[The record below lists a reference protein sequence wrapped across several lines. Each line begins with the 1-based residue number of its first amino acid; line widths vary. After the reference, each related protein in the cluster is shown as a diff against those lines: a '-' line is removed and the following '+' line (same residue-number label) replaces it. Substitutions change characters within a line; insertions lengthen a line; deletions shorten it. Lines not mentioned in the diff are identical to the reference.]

1 MQYKVQ
7 LDIIVSNMK
16 SHQDRL
22 KAELE
27 GLPEGLLYIENRNGN
42 YYYSQR
48 IPKGGNHKKEHR
60 IGISDDHDMIF
71 ALTRKRYITAALPAL
86 EKNID
91 TIRKLSNKLLLT
103 DEESVMREFVDKYPQ
118 LSGGIYR
125 ADTDLLVWQDSF
137 EPLEGFFEEGL
148 KSVTGKGIMMR
159 SAGEIYIA
167 SRLDALG
174 IPYRYEA
181 PLNIPD
187 LNCLPDFTILRP
199 RDRKMFYWEHFG
211 LTNSKEYIN
220 TSLSKVS
227 DYIRYGI
234 VPWDNLIMTYNF
246 TDGGLNAKLIDAMI
260 DAWLL

>member
-1 MQYKVQ
+1 MQYKEQ
-7 LDIIVSNMK
+7 LDIIVSNMM
-16 SHQDRL
+16 SHRARL
-22 KAELE
+22 MAELAE
-27 GLPEGLLYIENRNGN
+27 LPKGALFIENKNGY

-60 IGISDDHDMIF
+60 ISITDKEDIIF
-71 ALTRKRYITAALPAL
+71 DLTRKRYLSLAIPTL

-103 DEESVMREFVDKYPQ
+103 DEESIMREFIGKYPQ

-125 ADTDLLVWQDSF
+125 DDTDLLVWQDNY
-137 EPLEGFFEEGL
+137 EPIEDYYEEDRNSL
-148 KSVTGKGIMMR
+148 TGKGIKMR

-167 SRLDALG
+167 SRLDELG
-174 IPYRYEA
+174 ISYRYEA

-187 LNCLPDFTILRP
+187 LSWLPDFALLRP
-199 RDRKMFYWEHFG
+199 RDRKLFYWEHFG
-211 LTNSKEYIN
+211 LTSSDEYIK

-246 TDGGLNAKLIDAMI
+246 SDGGLNAKLIDAMI
-260 DAWLL
+260 DAWLI